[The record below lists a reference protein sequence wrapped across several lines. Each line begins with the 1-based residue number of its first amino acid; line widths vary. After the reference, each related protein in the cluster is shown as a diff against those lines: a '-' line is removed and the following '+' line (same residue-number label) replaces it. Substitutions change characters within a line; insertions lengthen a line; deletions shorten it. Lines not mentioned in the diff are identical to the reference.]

1 MHVNVLEIE
10 KRRLGND
17 LAGRGVKMGVNFAG
31 YRSRFR
37 CYGVSPRVGVAEGV
51 VWSGGML

>member
-1 MHVNVLEIE
+1 MHVDVLEIE

-17 LAGRGVKMGVNFAG
+17 LTGRRVKMGVNFAG